1 MSYTVY
7 IHRNKINNKAYVGQT
22 NQKVENRWGKGSTYK
37 PCVLFYRA
45 IQKYGWDNFEHI
57 VFASGLTQKE
67 ANVME
72 KGLIA
77 LFNTT
82 NSSLGYNIK
91 QGGDNHSLSE
101 ETKKKISEAAKNRD
115 DNWRRKQRESH
126 LGKKYSEEVCK
137 KHRKAVYC
145 VELDKVFESQ
155 KQAAQELGLT
165 QGNISNCLAGRQK
178 QTGGYHFEWILE

>member
-22 NQKVENRWGKGSTYK
+22 NQKVENRWGKGSIYK

-57 VFASGLTQKE
+57 VFVSGLTQKE
-67 ANVME
+67 ADVME

-82 NSSLGYNIK
+82 NPSLGYNIK

-115 DNWRRKQRESH
+115 DDWRRKQRES
-126 LGKKYSEEVCK
+126 LLCSGINPEEVIPEPDRRSSSGK
-137 KHRKAVYC
+137 DSGRAV
-145 VELDKVFESQ
+145 K
-155 KQAAQELGLT
+155 T
-165 QGNISNCLAGRQK
+165 HCLPLQ
-178 QTGGYHFEWILE
+178 YPV